1 MFGGGA
7 YLHFFS
13 LLVLTINFAF
23 SGYL

>member
-7 YLHFFS
+7 YLNFFS
-13 LLVLTINFAF
+13 LLVLTINFVF

>member
-13 LLVLTINFAF
+13 LLVLTINFVF